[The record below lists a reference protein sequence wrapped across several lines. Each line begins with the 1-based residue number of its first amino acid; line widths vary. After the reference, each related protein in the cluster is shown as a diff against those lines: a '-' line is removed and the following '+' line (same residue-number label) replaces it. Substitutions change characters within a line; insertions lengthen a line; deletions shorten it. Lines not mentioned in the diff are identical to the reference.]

1 MLSDLQ
7 ENFEA
12 EKTRLESTVSIL
24 KTKMETNELVVQKIA
39 KLSDDRESLVS
50 NFTVVVIDRLD
61 KMSLRETL
69 LVQS

>member
-61 KMSLRETL
+61 KMSL
-69 LVQS
+69 